1 MSGAGGGSELGRAVA
16 FFEGCDDAVLLH
28 ALLAV
33 VARRTKRF
41 VARALAKGGEDAIPA
56 PADEPPAA
64 PPASERE
71 ARRLVERTKDFAEL
85 QALAR
90 AIGRRAETLEIAASA
105 GFPAGARIEVPKRV
119 AFPPPDEW
127 VAGTVAATGT
137 MLRVEL
143 DSGKRWEGPPSL
155 ARPERAS

>member
-1 MSGAGGGSELGRAVA
+1 MSEFARAVA
-16 FFEGCDDAVLLH
+16 FFERCDDPVLLH
-28 ALLAV
+28 ELSAI

-41 VARALAKGGEDAIPA
+41 VARAMARGGEDAIPA
-56 PADEPPAA
+56 PAEPPQAA
-64 PPASERE
+64 APASEHDARE
-71 ARRLVERTKDFAEL
+71 LVEQTNDFAEL

-90 AIGRRAETLEIAASA
+90 AIGRRTEMLEIAASA
-105 GFPAGARIEVPKRV
+105 EFPVGARIEVPKRV

-127 VAGTVAATGT
+127 VAGTVATTGT

-155 ARPERAS
+155 ARPAGSP

>member
-1 MSGAGGGSELGRAVA
+1 MSEFARAVA
-16 FFEGCDDAVLLH
+16 YFDRCDDAVLLH
-28 ALLAV
+28 ELSAI

-41 VARALAKGGEDAIPA
+41 VAKAIAKGGEDAIPA
-56 PADEPPAA
+56 PAEPPAA
-64 PPASERE
+64 TPASERD
-71 ARRLVERTKDFAEL
+71 ARGLVERTNDFAEL

-90 AIGRRAETLEIAASA
+90 AIGRRTETLEIAASA
-105 GFPAGARIEVPKRV
+105 EFPAGARIEVPKRV

-127 VAGTVAATGT
+127 VAGTVTTTGT

-155 ARPERAS
+155 ARPAGSP

>member
-1 MSGAGGGSELGRAVA
+1 MSTLAQAVA
-16 FFEGCDDAVLLH
+16 FFEACDDTVLLH
-28 ALLAV
+28 ELLAV

-41 VARALAKGGEDAIPA
+41 VAEAMAQGGEDAIPA
-56 PADEPPAA
+56 PTAEPPPAA
-64 PPASERE
+64 PASERE
-71 ARRLVERTKDFAEL
+71 ASRLVERTKDFGDL

-90 AIGRRAETLEIAASA
+90 AIGRRTETLEIAASA
-105 GFPAGARIEVPKRV
+105 EFPAGARIEVPKHV

-127 VAGTVAATGT
+127 VAGTVATTGT

-155 ARPERAS
+155 ARPERSP

>member
-1 MSGAGGGSELGRAVA
+1 MSALGPAVA
-16 FFEGCDDAVLLH
+16 FFEACDDPVLLH
-28 ALLAV
+28 ELSAV

-41 VARALAKGGEDAIPA
+41 VAQAMAKGGEDAIPA
-56 PADEPPAA
+56 PAEEPPPAS
-64 PPASERE
+64 PASERE
-71 ARRLVERTKDFAEL
+71 ARRLVERTSDFAEL

-90 AIGRRAETLEIAASA
+90 AIGRRTETLEIAASA
-105 GFPAGARIEVPKRV
+105 SFPTGARIEVRKRV

-127 VAGTVAATGT
+127 VAGTVTTTGT

-155 ARPERAS
+155 ARPARSS

>member
-1 MSGAGGGSELGRAVA
+1 MSALAQAVA
-16 FFEGCDDAVLLH
+16 FFEGCADPVLLH
-28 ALLAV
+28 DLSAI

-41 VARALAKGGEDAIPA
+41 VAEAMAKGGEDAIPA
-56 PADEPPAA
+56 PADEPG
-64 PPASERE
+64 PASPSSERD
-71 ARRLVERTKDFAEL
+71 ARRLVEHTSDFAEL

-90 AIGRRAETLEIAASA
+90 AIGRRTETLEIAASA
-105 GFPAGARIEVPKRV
+105 SFPTGARIEVPTHV

-127 VAGTVAATGT
+127 VAGTVRTTGT

-155 ARPERAS
+155 ARPARPS

>member
-1 MSGAGGGSELGRAVA
+1 MSDLARAVA
-16 FFEGCDDAVLLH
+16 FFERCDDPVLLH
-28 ALLAV
+28 ELLAV

-41 VARALAKGGEDAIPA
+41 VAQALAQGGEDAIPA
-56 PADEPPAA
+56 PAEEPA
-64 PPASERE
+64 PASPARERD

-90 AIGRRAETLEIAASA
+90 AIGRRTETLEIAASA
-105 GFPAGARIEVPKRV
+105 EFPAGARIMVPRRV
-119 AFPPPDEW
+119 AFPPPDDW
-127 VAGTVAATGT
+127 VAGTVEATGT

-155 ARPERAS
+155 ARPAGSA

>member
-1 MSGAGGGSELGRAVA
+1 MSALAQAVA
-16 FFEGCDDAVLLH
+16 FFEACDDTVLLH
-28 ALLAV
+28 GLLAV

-41 VARALAKGGEDAIPA
+41 VAEAMARGGEDAIPA
-56 PADEPPAA
+56 PTPEPTPAT
-64 PPASERE
+64 PATERE
-71 ARRLVERTKDFAEL
+71 ARRLVERTKDFGDL

-90 AIGRRAETLEIAASA
+90 AIGRRTETLEIAASA
-105 GFPAGARIEVPKRV
+105 EFPAGARIEVPKHV

>member
-1 MSGAGGGSELGRAVA
+1 MSEFARAVA
-16 FFEGCDDAVLLH
+16 FFECCDDPVLLH
-28 ALLAV
+28 ELSAI

-41 VARALAKGGEDAIPA
+41 VAKAIAKGGEDAIPA
-56 PADEPPAA
+56 PADPPPAA
-64 PPASERE
+64 APASERD
-71 ARRLVERTKDFAEL
+71 ARGLVEQTNDFAEL

-90 AIGRRAETLEIAASA
+90 AIGRRTETLEIAASA
-105 GFPAGARIEVPKRV
+105 EFPAGARIEVPKRV

-127 VAGTVAATGT
+127 VAGTVATTGT

-155 ARPERAS
+155 ARPAGSS

>member
-1 MSGAGGGSELGRAVA
+1 MSELARAVA
-16 FFEGCDDAVLLH
+16 FFEQSDDPVLLH
-28 ALLAV
+28 ELLAV

-41 VARALAKGGEDAIPA
+41 VAQAMAQGGEDAIPA
-56 PADEPPAA
+56 PAEEPA
-64 PPASERE
+64 PASPARERD

-90 AIGRRAETLEIAASA
+90 AIGRRTETLEIAASA
-105 GFPAGARIEVPKRV
+105 EFPAGARIKVPRRV
-119 AFPPPDEW
+119 AFPPPDDW
-127 VAGTVAATGT
+127 VSGTVEATGT

-155 ARPERAS
+155 ARPAGSP